1 MMKPFKIPKLP
12 VLLGLL
18 MGFSLFICSTPLH
31 AQKSKAVLTFKDGK
45 IKKGFG
51 ALVSGNRVKFRAKR
65 KSKPIKYHFK
75 NLETVNITRKDDSRT
90 YAYIRIQ
97 NKNKPRV
104 LEVKVAGYLSLYELS
119 RTYYSH
125 HNHGA
130 GVGGFGGGGM
140 SAGFTFGHTYNINN
154 FYVRKEGQK
163 EATHLGSNQLF
174 SKNFKK
180 AASAYFKDCPSLV
193 KKIQSRT
200 FKKRDLEKTVTYY
213 NNKCTQKE

>member
-1 MMKPFKIPKLP
+1 MG
-12 VLLGLL
+12 VALL
-18 MGFSLFICSTPLH
+18 ICTATLN
-31 AQKSKAVLTFKDGK
+31 AQRSEAILTFKDGTV
-45 IKKGFG
+45 KKGFG
-51 ALVSGNRVKFRAKR
+51 KLISQDRVKFRKNK
-65 KSKPIKYHFK
+65 KSKAKKYPFKTLEHVKIKEYDEFH
-75 NLETVNITRKDDSRT
+75 T

-97 NKNKPRV
+97 NKKKPRV
-104 LEVKVAGYLSLYELS
+104 LEVKLTGYLSLYELS
-119 RTYYSH
+119 RTH
-125 HNHGA
+125 HNPHNFGGGFGGA
-130 GVGGFGGGGM
+130 GGFGGGGA
-140 SAGFTFGHTYNINN
+140 SVGLTFGHSYNINN

-200 FKKRDLEKTVTYY
+200 FKKRDLEKIVKYY